1 MELPMTVLCDYTLL
15 VLEKDPITK
24 KLPGTYPQPFQIH
37 KGLGK
42 AFMLPFNTAGM
53 HHAHAVISMM
63 VKGIVKSSKG
73 ARVAIHSSV
82 TGENDIGRLDRTS
95 TANAS
100 LWRHEQFTVP
110 TNILSSKSDGTPNTL
125 IIGRAELGGGEYEP
139 FEVRDIVCLF
149 KQSDT

>member
-1 MELPMTVLCDYTLL
+1 MTVLCDYTLL
-15 VLEKDPITK
+15 VLEKDKVTK
-24 KLPGTYPQPFQIH
+24 KLPGTYPQPFLIH
-37 KGLGK
+37 KGLGGPFK
-42 AFMLPFNTAGM
+42 FQFNTGGM
-53 HHAHAVISMM
+53 RHAHAVISMM

-73 ARVAIHSSV
+73 SRVAIHSSV

-95 TANAS
+95 TANAN

-110 TNILSSKSDGTPNTL
+110 TNILSSKDGTPNTL
-125 IIGRAELGGGEYEP
+125 VIGRAELGGGEYEP